1 MKSSVLN
8 RRKWEQT
15 DTGFELYIC
24 IYRVKLF
31 EKKQQYDIII
41 QIQNID
47 KRGKYIGAVLKIYS

>member
-47 KRGKYIGAVLKIYS
+47 KRGKYIWGST